1 MVTMKMQLSNYAFW
15 DADSNNV
22 TLWFAMDSLALTLT
36 SFFYIFFCKAYLK
49 YDGMGKMLK

>member
-1 MVTMKMQLSNYAFW
+1 MVTMKMQLSNNALW

-22 TLWFAMDSLALTLT
+22 TLWFAMSSLALTLT
-36 SFFYIFFCKAYLK
+36 SFFFKKAYLK